1 MITNFKNSNVLR
13 QKANF
18 YIPGGSH
25 TYSKGDDQFPQ
36 LSPHSIVRGKGARI
50 WDVDGNEF
58 VDWGMGLTSV
68 ILGHAYDEVNEA
80 VKAEMDNGIN
90 FIRPSYLEAEV
101 AEIVSSQIPS
111 AEMVKFAKNGS
122 NATTAAIKL
131 ARAFTGNDIVL
142 RCVDQPFFSIDDW
155 FICDTQI
162 DRGIP
167 KNFHPLTKQ
176 FQYNN
181 IESLRK
187 QIDTYKPQGIA
198 CVILEPA
205 AIEEPA
211 GNFLQLVR
219 EECSRHGIVLIFDEV
234 VSGFRFHPKGAQYL
248 YGVTPDLS
256 CFGKAIANGFSASAL
271 VGKRDIMSL
280 GGISHDS
287 ERLFLL
293 STTYG
298 GETHHLRAIQKTIE
312 ILNRDDY
319 AVTRHIWSVG
329 KRLKEEF
336 NNLSRSLGIE
346 KQAYMGGI
354 DCRPYF
360 VFLDPFG
367 NPDNN
372 LRTLFVQ
379 EMIKCGILVQGISP
393 SFSHQED
400 EVVQTV
406 SAFKFSLQT
415 LSAAIAAGD
424 VSTRFRGEPIKPV
437 FRKFN

>member
-1 MITNFKNSNVLR
+1 MITNFKNSNLLR

-18 YIPGGSH
+18 YIPGGAH
-25 TYSKGDDQFPQ
+25 TYSKGDDQFPE
-36 LSPHSIVRGKGARI
+36 LSPHSIARGKGARI
-50 WDVDGNEF
+50 WDVDENEF
-58 VDWGMGLTSV
+58 IDWGMGLTSV
-68 ILGHAYDEVNEA
+68 LLGHAYDEVNEA
-80 VKAEMDNGIN
+80 VKAEMDKGIN
-90 FIRPSYLEAEV
+90 FIRPSYIEAET
-101 AEIVSSQIPS
+101 AEILSAQIPS

-131 ARAFTGNDIVL
+131 ARAFTGNNIVL

-167 KNFHPLTKQ
+167 KNVHAYTKH

-181 IESLRK
+181 IASLRQ
-187 QIDTYKPQGIA
+187 QIDTCKPQGIA

-205 AIEEPA
+205 ATEEPQ
-211 GNFLQLVR
+211 NDFLQLVR
-219 EECSRHGIVLIFDEV
+219 DECTKHGILLIFDEV

-271 VGKRDIMSL
+271 AGKREIMNL
-280 GGISHDS
+280 GGITHDS
-287 ERLFLL
+287 ERIFLL

-312 ILNRDDY
+312 ILNRDNY

-329 KRLKEEF
+329 KQLKDTF
-336 NNLSRSLGIE
+336 NTFSTSLGIE
-346 KQAYMGGI
+346 KQAYIAGV

-360 VFLDPFG
+360 VFLDVSG
-367 NPDNN
+367 SPDNN
-372 LRTLFVQ
+372 LRTLFLQ
-379 EMIKCGILVQGISP
+379 EMIKYGVLVQGINP
-393 SFSHQED
+393 SFSHQEN
-400 EVVQTV
+400 EIAHT
-406 SAFKFSLQT
+406 
-415 LSAAIAAGD
+415 IAAFQKSLHTLALAISEGRIRELFLGSP
-424 VSTRFRGEPIKPV
+424 VKPV